1 MTFNIKTTQQY
12 FSLKQKSSLK
22 TNQIY
27 IGNNYIGTIT
37 AYNANLNNN
46 DNDNQ

>member
-1 MTFNIKTTQQY
+1 MTFNIKTTLQY

-22 TNQIY
+22 TNQVY
-27 IGNNYIGTIT
+27 IGNNCIGTIT
-37 AYNANLNNN
+37 AHNANLN